1 MKRTTLAIAIAAL
14 CTGVSS
20 GVFAENNQ
28 AKNDQPEGAL
38 EQQQEAVDE
47 QIGSEGE
54 RPAAMK
60 HGYAR
65 SSADDDHNEDNEDPN
80 DLMSRQI
87 QDIEGMSV
95 VNQQDEEIGNIDRI
109 VEHKESGDLY
119 AIVSIGGLWGIGDE
133 KVALP
138 LEEIVLEDDQ
148 LITNT
153 TYGSDEI
160 EASAE
165 KYNEEN
171 YSQIDNNMTLK
182 QAQQHPN

>member
-14 CTGVSS
+14 CTGMSS

-28 AKNDQPEGAL
+28 VEDDQPEGAL
-38 EQQQEAVDE
+38 EQQQDAVDE
-47 QIGSEGE
+47 QKGSEGE
-54 RPAAMK
+54 RPSAME
-60 HGYAR
+60 HGYAK
-65 SSADDDHNEDNEDPN
+65 SSADGDEHGSNPD
-80 DLMSRQI
+80 DLMTQQI
-87 QDIEGMSV
+87 KDIEGKSV

-138 LEEIVLEDDQ
+138 LKEIVLEDDQ
-148 LITNT
+148 LITST

-165 KYNEEN
+165 KYDEEN
-171 YSQIDNNMTLK
+171 YSQIDNNMTLN

>member
-14 CTGVSS
+14 CTGMS
-20 GVFAENNQ
+20 GGAFAENSQ
-28 AKNDQPEGAL
+28 AEEDRPEGAMD
-38 EQQQEAVDE
+38 QQQEAVNE
-47 QIGSEGE
+47 QEGSEGK
-54 RPAAMK
+54 RPAAME

-65 SSADDDHNEDNEDPN
+65 SSADGDEQGSNPD
-80 DLMSRQI
+80 DLMTQQI
-87 QDIEGMSV
+87 RDIEGKSV

-119 AIVSIGGLWGIGDE
+119 AIISIGGLWGIGDE

-138 LEEIVLEDDQ
+138 LEDIVLEDDQ

-165 KYNEEN
+165 KYDEEN
-171 YSQIDNNMTLK
+171 YSQVDNNMTLN